1 MGRRCGLWNHA
12 RAIGSRI
19 FNRNRS
25 VLQLKGKN
33 MDFTLENVTAWLG
46 SDITKAEIIDILKD
60 VANGVYRP
68 EQLKQ
73 DIQDYI
79 EA

>member
-1 MGRRCGLWNHA
+1 
-12 RAIGSRI
+12 
-19 FNRNRS
+19 
-25 VLQLKGKN
+25 